1 METSRTRK
9 EGGRAPRTERR
20 DDVGLLLAV
29 LDAEPNPVW
38 VTAESG
44 SIVLTNA
51 AFQLTF
57 GTVSGTGTT
66 RSGEPWQD
74 ADVQA
79 RMEIAE
85 RTVRRSGEPMLD
97 ARERLAVAG
106 GGVRGFD
113 LLRRRVS
120 LGGGEA
126 AVVTIATPA
135 DAGEDADRRATAAE
149 ARLDAMLT
157 AAPSAIVIVD
167 GDLHVSA
174 WNSEAERLL
183 GWRTIDVV
191 GRPLPFRHIVQG
203 QARHDVRTLLA
214 SELSSTRVEAV
225 VYRRDGAQIEVEV
238 GAVAI
243 RSADGAPAGSVI
255 FLEEVGER
263 RRSEEQLR
271 IRERAIA
278 SVATG
283 VVILDARAAGCPII
297 SANEAFERITG
308 YGAAELIGRGCE
320 LVLGPDTSPAQRA
333 EIVDSS
339 RDGARSSLT
348 VRCHRKNGEQFWN
361 EVSFSP
367 IAGPSGSVTHIVATA
382 QDVTE
387 RRQAAE
393 ALEHLAY
400 YDPVTDL
407 PNRTL
412 MRQRAQMAIARSRE
426 SGNPI
431 AALVVDLHGLR
442 QIEKL
447 GHGIGDFV
455 LQVIGVRLV
464 SALPETAVVGRLR
477 GDQFGI
483 VLDGDEGT
491 AAAAARRIVD
501 ALEQSVTIEEVVLH
515 VEGSVG
521 IAAYPTVGRD
531 GQSLLRCA
539 ELAARH
545 AEQTGT
551 PSATY
556 SADLDDGLEGTL
568 TLLGQL
574 RSALEAGELLLH
586 YQGALDVREGR
597 IRHAEALIR
606 WDHPTRGLVMPGGFV
621 PMAEQSSLV
630 RPLTLWV
637 VRAALIQLRSWL
649 DTDLRVGVSI
659 NLSARNLHDQRLVSD
674 IAGLLAEFE
683 IPASLLTFEVTESAL
698 MADLAQATNV
708 LQGIKSLG
716 ADISIDDFGTGYS
729 SYSYLRGSII
739 DEIKIDRMFVSGM
752 IDHPRDRMIV
762 RSIIQLGHDLG
773 LRVVAEGAETAT
785 VVEMLASMGCDVVQG
800 YQIARP
806 APADHFAALVR
817 DRERHAA

>member
-1 METSRTRK
+1 METSRSRK
-9 EGGRAPRTERR
+9 ERGRRTPSPGR
-20 DDVGLLLAV
+20 DDVALLLAV

-51 AFQLTF
+51 AFQSSF
-57 GTVSGTGTT
+57 GAVTATGMTPA
-66 RSGEPWQD
+66 GEPWQD
-74 ADVQA
+74 ADVRA
-79 RMEIAE
+79 RMAIAE
-85 RTVRRSGEPMLD
+85 RTVRRTGQPMLD
-97 ARERLAVAG
+97 PLERLAVAG
-106 GGVRGFD
+106 GGTRGFD
-113 LLRRRVS
+113 LLRRRVALS
-120 LGGGEA
+120 GGET
-126 AVVTIATPA
+126 AVVTIATAA
-135 DAGEDADRRATAAE
+135 DAREEAESRAATAE
-149 ARLDAMLT
+149 SRLDAMLT
-157 AAPSAIVIVD
+157 AAPSAILIID
-167 GDLHVSA
+167 GDLRVTA
-174 WNSEAERLL
+174 WNAEAERLL
-183 GWRTIDVV
+183 GWRAIDVV
-191 GRPLPFRHIVQG
+191 GRQLPFRHFVQG
-203 QARHDVRTLLA
+203 GARHDVRDLLA
-214 SELSSTRVEAV
+214 SELSASRVEATL
-225 VYRRDGAQIEVEV
+225 YRRDGAQIEVELA
-238 GAVAI
+238 AVAV
-243 RSADGAPAGSVI
+243 RSGDGRPAGSAV

-263 RRSEEQLR
+263 RRAEEQLR

-283 VVILDARAAGCPII
+283 VVILDARAVGLPII
-297 SANEAFERITG
+297 SANEAFERISG
-308 YGAAELIGRGCE
+308 YGAADLIGRGCD
-320 LVLGPDTSPAQRA
+320 LLFGPETAADQRA
-333 EIVDSS
+333 RLAEAS
-339 RDGARSSLT
+339 RPGGGGTFT

-361 EVSFSP
+361 EMSFSP
-367 IAGPSGSVTHIVATA
+367 ITGPSGDVTHIVATS

-426 SGNPI
+426 SGTPS

-483 VLDGDEGT
+483 LLEGDT
-491 AAAAARRIVD
+491 ALAAATARRIVA

-521 IAAYPTVGRD
+521 IAVYPENGRD

-545 AEQTGT
+545 AEQSGIAFA
-551 PSATY
+551 SY

-586 YQGALDVREGR
+586 YQAALDLRDRR

-637 VRAALIQLRSWL
+637 VRAALTQLRSWL
-649 DTDLRVGVSI
+649 DANLHVGISI
-659 NLSARNLHDQRLVSD
+659 NLSARNLHDQRLVGD
-674 IAGLLAEFE
+674 IEGLLAEYG

-752 IDHPRDRMIV
+752 LGHPRDRMIV

-773 LRVVAEGAETAT
+773 LRVVAEGAETAE

-800 YQIARP
+800 YEIARP